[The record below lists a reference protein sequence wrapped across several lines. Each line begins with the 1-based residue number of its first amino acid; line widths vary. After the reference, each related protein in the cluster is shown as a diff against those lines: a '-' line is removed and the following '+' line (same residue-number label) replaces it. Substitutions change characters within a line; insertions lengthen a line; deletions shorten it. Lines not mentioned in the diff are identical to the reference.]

1 MNRSSGAHRVD
12 VDALQARFALR
23 LTSRLNEQANAVPH
37 DIAERLR
44 VAREQAVQRARQ
56 VRLAAPVA
64 AASMQVSRGSVTLG
78 QPTSWWLR
86 LASVSPLVLLV
97 LGLVFIQH
105 LHDQADIHAAA
116 EVDAALLADDL
127 PPEAYGDPGF
137 AVFLKQPEP

>member
-12 VDALQARFALR
+12 VDAQQTRFALR
-23 LTSRLNEQANAVPH
+23 LALRLNEHADALPH

-56 VRLAAPVA
+56 IRLAAPVA
-64 AASMQVSRGSVTLG
+64 AASMQVSHGSVTLG

-116 EVDAALLADDL
+116 EIDAALLADDL

>member
-12 VDALQARFALR
+12 VDAQQTRFALR
-23 LTSRLNEQANAVPH
+23 LASRLNEHADALPH

-56 VRLAAPVA
+56 IRLAAPVA
-64 AASMQVSRGSVTLG
+64 AASMQVSQGSVTLG

-116 EVDAALLADDL
+116 EIDAALLADDL